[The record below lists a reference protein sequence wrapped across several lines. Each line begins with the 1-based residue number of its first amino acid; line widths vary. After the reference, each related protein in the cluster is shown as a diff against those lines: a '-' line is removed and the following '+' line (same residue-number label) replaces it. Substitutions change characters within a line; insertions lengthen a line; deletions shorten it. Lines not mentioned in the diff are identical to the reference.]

1 MLKNM
6 QEVLEYGFE
15 VLNKVYFNGEL
26 PPSVISIMSSPR
38 TNGHFTTGRVW
49 RAEMNLMHEINISA
63 EHLDRPIENIMATL
77 QHEMVHYYCE
87 LNQISE
93 TSQYG
98 RYHNKKF
105 KSEAEAR
112 GLIITRADG
121 IGWSVTQ
128 PSKGFVEVLKEHN
141 IEKPVDINRD
151 GLILDILGKLGKGGT
166 DGVDGNGVAVTPTI
180 KPKYPKQSTRKYICP
195 CCGNSFRATK
205 TINVLCMDCNEQYI
219 VEEKGK

>member
-6 QEVLEYGFE
+6 QEVLEYGFD

-26 PPSVISIMSSPR
+26 PPIVISIMSSPR
-38 TNGHFTTGRVW
+38 TNGHFTCGRVW
-49 RAEMNLMHEINISA
+49 RAEETLMHEINISA

-77 QHEMVHYYCE
+77 QHEMIHYYCE
-87 LNQISE
+87 INDIAD

-121 IGWSVTQ
+121 IGWSLTQ
-128 PSKGFVEVLKEHN
+128 PSENFIKVLKEHG
-141 IEKPVDINRD
+141 IEKPIDINRD

-166 DGVDGNGVAVTPTI
+166 DGTDGNGNTLPI
-180 KPKYPKQSTRKYICP
+180 PIQPKKPKQSTRKYICP

-205 TINVLCMDCNEQYI
+205 EINVKCMDCDEQFI
-219 VEEKGK
+219 VEKK

>member
-1 MLKNM
+1 M

-15 VLNKVYFNGEL
+15 VLNKVYFNNEL
-26 PPSVISIMSSPR
+26 PPIVISIMSSPR

-77 QHEMVHYYCE
+77 QHEMVHYYCQTV
-87 LNQISE
+87 LNVAD
-93 TSQYG
+93 TSQFG

-105 KSEAEAR
+105 KTEAEAR

-121 IGWSVTQ
+121 IGWSVTT
-128 PSKGFVEVLKEHN
+128 PSEGFVEVLKEHG
-141 IEKPVDINRD
+141 IEKPLDINRD
-151 GLILDILGKLGKGGT
+151 GLILDIIGKFGKSGT
-166 DGVDGNGVAVTPTI
+166 DGVDGTGVAGVPVI

-205 TINVLCMDCNEQYI
+205 TINVLCMDCDEQYI
-219 VEEKGK
+219 IEEK

>member
-6 QEVLEYGFE
+6 QEVLEYGFD

-26 PPSVISIMSSPR
+26 PPIVISIMSSPR
-38 TNGHFTTGRVW
+38 TNGHFTCGRVW
-49 RAEMNLMHEINISA
+49 RAEETLMHEINISA

-87 LNQISE
+87 TNDIAD

-141 IEKPVDINRD
+141 IEKPLDINRD

-166 DGVDGNGVAVTPTI
+166 DGTDGNGNTLPI
-180 KPKYPKQSTRKYICP
+180 PIQPKKPKQSTRKYICP

-205 TINVLCMDCNEQYI
+205 EINVKCMDCDEQFI
-219 VEEKGK
+219 VEKK

>member
-15 VLNKVYFNGEL
+15 ILNKVYFENAL
-26 PPSVISIMSSPR
+26 PPIVISIMSSPR

-49 RAEMNLMHEINISA
+49 RAESSLMHEINISA

-87 LNQISE
+87 VNEIND
-93 TSQYG
+93 TCQYG
-98 RYHNKKF
+98 RYHNGNF
-105 KSEAEAR
+105 KREAEAR
-112 GLIITRADG
+112 GLIITRANG
-121 IGWSVTQ
+121 IGWSVTT
-128 PSKGFVEVLKEHN
+128 PSESFIEVLREHG
-141 IEKPVDINRD
+141 IEKPIDINRD
-151 GLILDILGKLGKGGT
+151 GLFLDLLGKLGKGG
-166 DGVDGNGVAVTPTI
+166 VDGIGVAGTPTI

-205 TINVLCMDCNEQYI
+205 TINVMCMDCDEQFI
-219 VEEKGK
+219 VEEK

>member
-15 VLNKVYFNGEL
+15 VLNKVYFNNEL
-26 PPSVISIMSSPR
+26 PPIVISIMSSPR

-87 LNQISE
+87 VNGIND
-93 TSQYG
+93 TCQYG
-98 RYHNKKF
+98 RYHNQKF

-121 IGWSVTQ
+121 IGWSVTS
-128 PSKGFVEVLKEHN
+128 PSEGFIKVLKEHN
-141 IEKPVDINRD
+141 IEKPLDINRD
-151 GLILDILGKLGKGGT
+151 GLILDILNKIGTGGT
-166 DGVDGNGVAVTPTI
+166 DGTDGNGDTGVPVI

-205 TINVLCMDCNEQYI
+205 EINVMCMDCDEQFI
-219 VEEKGK
+219 VEKK

>member
-15 VLNKVYFNGEL
+15 VLNKVYFNNEL
-26 PPSVISIMSSPR
+26 PPIVISIMSSPK
-38 TNGHFTTGRVW
+38 TNGHFTCGRVW
-49 RAEMNLMHEINISA
+49 RAEENLMHEINISA

-87 LNQISE
+87 VNDIAD
-93 TSQYG
+93 TSQFG

-121 IGWSVTQ
+121 IGWSVTT
-128 PSKGFVEVLKEHN
+128 PSENFIKVLKEHN
-141 IEKPVDINRD
+141 IEKPLDINRD
-151 GLILDILGKLGKGGT
+151 GLILDILGKLGKGGM
-166 DGVDGNGVAVTPTI
+166 DGVAGNGNTGGPVI

-205 TINVLCMDCNEQYI
+205 EINVMCMDCDEQFI
-219 VEEKGK
+219 VEEK

>member
-1 MLKNM
+1 
-6 QEVLEYGFE
+6 
-15 VLNKVYFNGEL
+15 
-26 PPSVISIMSSPR
+26 MSSPR

-49 RAEMNLMHEINISA
+49 RAESSLMHEINISA

-87 LNQISE
+87 VNGIND
-93 TSQYG
+93 TCQYG
-98 RYHNKKF
+98 RYHNQKF

-128 PSKGFVEVLKEHN
+128 PSENFINVLKKHN
-141 IEKPVDINRD
+141 IEKPIDINRD
-151 GLILDILGKLGKGGT
+151 GLILDLLGKLGKGGT
-166 DGVDGNGVAVTPTI
+166 DGVDGIGVAVTPTI

-205 TINVLCMDCNEQYI
+205 TINVLCMDCDEQYI
-219 VEEKGK
+219 VEQK